1 MRARSTISSP
11 SAGLV
16 LAAAAILGACH
27 DPLEPRTD
35 DGVDPD
41 PGAAVLHVTHIS
53 RSPRIPP
60 PGPDDPPDAGWPEPG
75 EEVRWVG
82 HLFNSGETDA
92 PAVPYR
98 WTVDGDTV
106 ARGEVDVPAGGGTT
120 VELGRSWPGDRE
132 RVGLSIHP
140 PTSDADDGRDHRLD
154 VASDALSV
162 GLWIDREIADYM
174 VFRDGILPFPAW
186 AGHEV
191 RAWDAILERYDG
203 NSGYEEP
210 REILDRIRLD
220 RVVVLPEG
228 SAWPSDIDTDL
239 AWFFTPRNTIR
250 SFITV
255 GRPPEYFED
264 QTVVLHEL
272 LHQRGISDLYA
283 YRVFHGESS
292 NGSEVRIR
300 EPDGSLAAGGTR
312 MPFVGQGVLYNSP
325 YRSYLMGVRYSHGA
339 VVSPH
344 TAYGLNHVAGRRTP
358 RWTDGSGN
366 AQNGLESGAVTGND
380 YLLDVPDSVRL
391 RIRIGDAA
399 APEGTE
405 VEAFF
410 DHAAMTYHNLHGP
423 EPDGAAVVGEDGSAT
438 LSVEALRSPPD
449 PGGLIDT
456 DVVILRVAEGSRWG
470 YAFLPVYELNR
481 AWAEGVRRVAE
492 LTVDVELR

>member
-1 MRARSTISSP
+1 MSVRNPIWSP
-11 SAGLV
+11 GGLLI
-16 LAAAAILGACH
+16 LAATVVLVACD
-27 DPLEPRTD
+27 DPVEPRPD
-35 DGVDPD
+35 DEPD
-41 PGAAVLHVTHIS
+41 PEPRPAVLHVTHIS

-60 PGPDDPPDAGWPEPG
+60 PGPDDPPDAGWPVAG
-75 EEVRWVG
+75 EDVRWVA

-92 PAVPYR
+92 PAVPYG
-98 WTVDGDTV
+98 WTVDGDNV
-106 ARGEVDVPAGGGTT
+106 LHGEVDVPAGGGAT
-120 VELGRSWPGDRE
+120 VELRRAWPDGRE

-140 PTSDADDGRDHRLD
+140 PPSEADDGQDHHLD
-154 VASDALSV
+154 VASDALSL
-162 GLWIDREIADYM
+162 GLWIDREIAEYM

-203 NSGYEEP
+203 NDGFDEP
-210 REILDRIRLD
+210 PEILDRIRLD
-220 RVVVLPEG
+220 RVVVLPEE
-228 SAWPSDIDTDL
+228 STWPSDIDTDL
-239 AWFFTPRNTIR
+239 AWFFTPRNTIGL
-250 SFITV
+250 FITV
-255 GRPPEYFED
+255 GRPPEHFED

-283 YRVFHGESS
+283 YRVFHDSP

-312 MPFVGQGVLYNSP
+312 MPFVGQGILYNSP
-325 YRSYLMGVRYSHGA
+325 YQPYLMGARLSHGT

-358 RWTDGSGN
+358 RWIDASGN
-366 AQNGLESGAVTGND
+366 ALNGFEAGAVGGND

-410 DHAAMTYHNLHGP
+410 DHAAMTYQNLHGP
-423 EPDGAAVVGEDGSAT
+423 EPDGAAAVGGEGTAT
-438 LSVEALRSPPD
+438 LSVEALRSPSD

-456 DVVILRVAEGSRWG
+456 DVVILRVTEGSRWG

-492 LTVDVELR
+492 LRVDVEVR